1 MRVHEGAWGHARRR
15 TRGQEQRGARGQ
27 EQRGA
32 RGQAQRG
39 ARGQAQRGALRAGDW
54 GLARRDAATRRQ
66 ERRSPVSGPERPAA
80 VLTMRRPVGIFK
92 AGIFRTG
99 IFAAAVA
106 RGFASALLLIIAAFV
121 ISMKFRELG
130 HLLLAPG
137 DWLVQVSNWICPP
150 LGVECVLGSKRQG
163 MQHIWQ
169 ILCAYAAW
177 SALFS
182 AAWWYGLRRARPQEA
197 EQASIFLKE
206 GKGLS

>member
-1 MRVHEGAWGHARRR
+1 MR
-15 TRGQEQRGARGQ
+15 
-27 EQRGA
+27 
-32 RGQAQRG
+32 
-39 ARGQAQRGALRAGDW
+39 ALR
-54 GLARRDAATRRQ
+54 
-66 ERRSPVSGPERPAA
+66 RP
-80 VLTMRRPVGIFK
+80 LNTF
-92 AGIFRTG
+92 T
-99 IFAAAVA
+99 AAAV

-130 HLLLAPG
+130 HLPLAPG

-163 MQHIWQ
+163 MQHLWQ

-182 AAWWYGLRRARPQEA
+182 AAWWYGLRRARPPEA
-197 EQASIFLKE
+197 DATTIFLNK